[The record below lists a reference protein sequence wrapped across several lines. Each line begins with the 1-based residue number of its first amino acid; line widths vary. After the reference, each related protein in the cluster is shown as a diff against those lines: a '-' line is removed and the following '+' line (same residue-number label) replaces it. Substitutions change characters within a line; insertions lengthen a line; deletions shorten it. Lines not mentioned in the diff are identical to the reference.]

1 MVEYAPCKR
10 VTSVRFRP
18 APKHCLSWYTFMLH
32 KTRQFTLRYRFTP
45 SNRLPLKRARHYL
58 TSRLRAVRSEKPSA
72 HIRAAIGL
80 IR

>member
-18 APKHCLSWYTFMLH
+18 APNSLSWYTFMLH
-32 KTRQFTLRYRFTP
+32 KTRQFTLRCRFTP
-45 SNRLPLKRARHYL
+45 SNRLPIKRARHYL